1 MKKAAF
7 FLVALSI
14 SLIFCASMVKASSE
28 ATILPSADAY
38 VAMLKPDVNEGADIY
53 LYSYNWQNITNF
65 TFMKFNFSSIPA
77 QANITSIILEMRQA
91 GLFTSTPATV
101 GAFICDDNSWQ
112 ESGITWNNAPA
123 SRSTPIGTVQIDTDN
138 YGFGIVGTNYDF
150 NLTEGLSGKS
160 EVTLVLKKLN
170 NSWSP
175 DTFSSREGEYPPK
188 LIVTYDMPSS
198 LNTTLIAVA
207 GVSIAVVAVAGLFT
221 FRQRRKKNLGKQQA
235 PPQNPVQPDKG
246 NI

>member
-1 MKKAAF
+1 MKKEAF

-14 SLIFCASMVKASSE
+14 SLIFCTSMVKASSQ

-38 VAMLKPDVNEGADIY
+38 VAEAKPNVNAGADIY

-65 TFMKFNFSSIPA
+65 VYMKFNFSSIPS
-77 QANITSIILEMRQA
+77 QANITSIILRMRQA
-91 GLFTSTPATV
+91 GVFTSTPATI
-101 GAFICDDNSWQ
+101 GAFICDDNSWE

-123 SRSTPIGTVQIDTDN
+123 SSSTPVATVQIDTDN
-138 YGFGIVGTNYDF
+138 YGFGMVGTDYNFD
-150 NLTEGLSGKS
+150 LTSALTGKS
-160 EVTLVLKKLN
+160 EVTLVLKTLN
-170 NSWSP
+170 ESWSP
-175 DTFSSREGEYPPK
+175 DVFSSKEGNYAPK

-198 LNTTLIAVA
+198 LNTTLIAAA

-221 FRQRRKKNLGKQQA
+221 FRQRQKKKLGKQQT
-235 PPQNPVQPDKG
+235 PPQNPVQADKN